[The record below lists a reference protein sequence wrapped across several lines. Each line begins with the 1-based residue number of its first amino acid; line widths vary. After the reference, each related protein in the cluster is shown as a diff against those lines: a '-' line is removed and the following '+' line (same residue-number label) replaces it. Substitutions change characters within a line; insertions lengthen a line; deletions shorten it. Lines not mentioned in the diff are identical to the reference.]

1 MKKKKL
7 ARKSFFFQNCFS
19 DRFDLSAKTPKTTK
33 FRPFGTKLQNA
44 LYTYKAEPEC
54 QVCMCNVKRKRV
66 VNFTCHENHW
76 VCIDCFESLCHKL
89 WRHGR
94 RPFCCFCN
102 KSVKVRNSPNPTI
115 QRRICIAVR
124 YNQATQ
130 LYEFLTCLKGG
141 CVS

>member
-1 MKKKKL
+1 MSTIKL
-7 ARKSFFFQNCFS
+7 TNKPSLKSLFTSLLPIKLFYNY
-19 DRFDLSAKTPKTTK
+19 KT
-33 FRPFGTKLQNA
+33 
-44 LYTYKAEPEC
+44 EPEC
-54 QVCMCNVKRKRV
+54 QVCMSNVKRKRV
-66 VNFTCHENHW
+66 VNFTCHDNHW
-76 VCIDCFESLCHKL
+76 VCIDCFESMCHKL

-130 LYEFLTCLKGG
+130 LYEFLTCLKG
-141 CVS
+141 CDT

>member
-1 MKKKKL
+1 MSTIKL
-7 ARKSFFFQNCFS
+7 TNKPSLKSLFTSLQ
-19 DRFDLSAKTPKTTK
+19 PI
-33 FRPFGTKLQNA
+33 KLF
-44 LYTYKAEPEC
+44 YTYKAEPEC

-102 KSVKVRNSPNPTI
+102 TSVKVRNSPNPTI